1 MADASFSKFHDSIK
15 TIALNAL
22 ESTKSSGI
30 FFGTVLSASPL
41 KIQVEQKMTL
51 TAEFL
56 VLSSLVQDFT
66 VSMTVDHQTEAETEH
81 THAVHDT
88 YSGGGSSDPTD
99 HLHEYKGTKSFRVH
113 LGLTVGEKVILLRVQ
128 GGQQFIVLDRVR
140 G

>member
-1 MADASFSKFHDSIK
+1 MADESFSKLHDSIK
-15 TIALNAL
+15 NIALNAL
-22 ESTKSSGI
+22 EASKPSGI
-30 FFGTVLSASPL
+30 FFGTVVSASPL

-51 TAEFL
+51 GAEFL
-56 VLSSLVQDFT
+56 VLSTLVQDFV

-81 THAVHDT
+81 THIIHDT
-88 YSGGGSSDPTD
+88 YTDGGTSDPTE

-113 LGLTVGEKVILLRVQ
+113 LGLRAGEKVILRRVQ